1 MLQFPEGG
9 DTLMIVFVDIL
20 EKLRENGWSGYRLQK
35 EGLIS
40 NGTIIRLRKKMSIS
54 TDTLDTIC
62 RLCQCQPGEL
72 LTWEPD
78 PEE

>member
-1 MLQFPEGG
+1 
-9 DTLMIVFVDIL
+9 MIVYHEIL
-20 EKLRENGWSGYRLQK
+20 ERLSAAGYTAYKLQREKLLPGSTMDR
-35 EGLIS
+35 
-40 NGTIIRLRKKMSIS
+40 IRHNSPIS

-62 RLCQCQPGEL
+62 RLCNCQPGEL

>member
-1 MLQFPEGG
+1 
-9 DTLMIVFVDIL
+9 MIVYHEIL
-20 EKLRENGWSGYRLQK
+20 ERLAAAGYTAYKLQREKLLPGSTMDR
-35 EGLIS
+35 
-40 NGTIIRLRKKMSIS
+40 IRHNSPIS

-62 RLCQCQPGEL
+62 RLCNCQPGEL

>member
-1 MLQFPEGG
+1 
-9 DTLMIVFVDIL
+9 MIVYHEIM
-20 EKLRENGWSGYRLQK
+20 EKLSAAGFSAYRLQK
-35 EGLIS
+35 EKLIPGS
-40 NGTIIRLRKKMSIS
+40 TMDRIRHNSPIS

-62 RLCQCQPGEL
+62 RLCSCQPGEL